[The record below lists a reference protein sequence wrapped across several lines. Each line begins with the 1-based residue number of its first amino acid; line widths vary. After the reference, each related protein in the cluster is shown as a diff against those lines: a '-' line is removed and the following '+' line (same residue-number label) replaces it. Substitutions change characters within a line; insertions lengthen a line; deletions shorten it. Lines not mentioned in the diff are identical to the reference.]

1 MYQEIKNNITLFFD
15 RKELLKQIVL
25 SKLIAGQKELML
37 GYLWWILEPLLWTLI
52 YWLLVQKIFGRG
64 GEGYPLFVLCGIIP
78 FRAFVLSINQS
89 IRAYSSNVSLMSQ
102 LNFPRFFLP
111 ISNVLVNHI
120 KLLFGFLVIEIFAIA
135 YNKTISIN
143 CLYFIIPFFSQVLML
158 FGISMITSIWGVY
171 FKDLRNLM
179 QFFTRSLLF
188 LSPILYS
195 LDRIPE
201 KYHNI
206 YLIFNPLAPLVLS
219 YRNIFLLNSP
229 PSLKYITILLIESML
244 IFGLGILCFTR
255 SEKNLLKHL

>member
-1 MYQEIKNNITLFFD
+1 
-15 RKELLKQIVL
+15 
-25 SKLIAGQKELML
+25 ML

-52 YWLLVQKIFGRG
+52 YWLLVQKILDRG

-89 IRAYSSNVSLMSQ
+89 IRAYSANASLMNQ

-111 ISNVLVNHI
+111 LSDVLVNHT
-120 KLLFGFLVIEIFAIA
+120 KLLFGFLVIGIFALI

-143 CLYFIIPFFSQVLML
+143 CLYFIIPFLTQVLML
-158 FGISMITSIWGVY
+158 FGISMIVSVWGVY
-171 FKDLRNLM
+171 FRDLRNLM

-201 KYHNI
+201 KFHNL
-206 YLIFNPLAPLVLS
+206 YLILNPLAPLVLS
-219 YRNIFLLNSP
+219 YRKIFLFNSP
-229 PSLKYITILLIESML
+229 PSLQHITIMIIESTL
-244 IFGLGILCFTR
+244 IFALGLMCFSQ
-255 SEKNLLKHL
+255 SEKKLLKHL